1 MRFFLR
7 NPVQRSG
14 YADRCERPVAARIY
28 DADFRF
34 GIADIFVE
42 FDNACYEALTE
53 FVFIDR
59 DVRPDVCRT
68 YGTAGRADNAF
79 HTGSDFDP
87 DRVFQAASSA

>member
-1 MRFFLR
+1 MGFFER
-7 NPVQRSG
+7 DSIKRSG
-14 YADRCERPVAARIY
+14 YPDCCERTIAARIH
-28 DADFRF
+28 DTDFRF
-34 GIADIFVE
+34 DIPDIFVV
-42 FDNACYEALTE
+42 FDNACYQALTE
-53 FVFIDR
+53 FVFIDC